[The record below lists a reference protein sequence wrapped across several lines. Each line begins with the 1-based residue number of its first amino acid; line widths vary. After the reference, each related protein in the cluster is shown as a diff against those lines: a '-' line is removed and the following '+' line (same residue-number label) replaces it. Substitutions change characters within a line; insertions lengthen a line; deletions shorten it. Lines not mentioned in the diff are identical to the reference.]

1 MSLDE
6 SRFGTHTWD
15 GLRLKKD
22 QHHLVPMDLNS
33 WPILPKHSARLF
45 FPFPQLL
52 SCASW
57 PAFGATPHLQA
68 HHGPSGMVAA
78 NRVDALDLQGN
89 WLDSAGHSIF
99 VSHWAT
105 LRTWDDLGWPGSGGL
120 FFVAFEDLWSKSFR
134 DAVWVIGFNLFRF
147 NWGVLHVQS
156 IDSFCSRIGW
166 RENVREIGKAMF
178 PVDVISHRSVL
189 CRTIQGVDEALD
201 GHLEG
206 ELPLYSFKTFE
217 WLIASSSSL

>member
-105 LRTWDDLGWPGSGGL
+105 LRTWDDLALVDCFLWPLKIFEANHSGMRCGSLVSICSVSTIALGCSSR
-120 FFVAFEDLWSKSFR
+120 SKYR
-134 DAVWVIGFNLFRF
+134 
-147 NWGVLHVQS
+147 
-156 IDSFCSRIGW
+156 
-166 RENVREIGKAMF
+166 
-178 PVDVISHRSVL
+178 
-189 CRTIQGVDEALD
+189 
-201 GHLEG
+201 
-206 ELPLYSFKTFE
+206 
-217 WLIASSSSL
+217 